1 MASID
6 PVADVKRAM
15 DAYGAAYSANRVDA
29 LRGLRHPNFVFIS
42 SRGELVHNER
52 ELQSIAAGES
62 RVDSSKFSMAEVTV
76 VDRTAIITGDL
87 RLEGVWQDRPY
98 ALDLALTAT
107 WILTESGWRILA
119 EHASGV
125 SG

>member
-29 LRGLRHPNFVFIS
+29 LRALRHPEFVFTS
-42 SRGELVHNER
+42 SRGERVQNEQ

-62 RVDSSKFSMAEVTV
+62 RVESSKFSIAEVTV
-76 VDRTAIITGDL
+76 VDRTAIVTGHL
-87 RLEGVWQDRPY
+87 RLEGVW
-98 ALDLALTAT
+98 
-107 WILTESGWRILA
+107 
-119 EHASGV
+119 
-125 SG
+125 